1 MSERVCGGIGVGHW
15 IVFYDGCIYVYV
27 EVEAASL
34 LYTSPVE
41 SFRPYST
48 REFLTSFL

>member
-1 MSERVCGGIGVGHW
+1 MSERVCGGIGVGHR

-41 SFRPYST
+41 SFVVIGRIAPGNS
-48 REFLTSFL
+48 